1 MSWASRYDGAS
12 LWRSAQ
18 PKVGLQGN
26 RSPADELFMK
36 KIGECAALAN
46 SQAAVNGKM
55 PPRPSLAFLKM
66 LTGGINESDLML
78 ENFRSKDVAAFN
90 DKCMLKIFDLRPKS
104 SAMANRTAGY
114 GYENTSH
121 YKNTTLSFF
130 GIGNIHAVRDSYKKI
145 SALCANPATND
156 VQWMQLVEDTK
167 WLSFIRLILSASWQA
182 AFHVRYNRL
191 PVLLHCSHGWD
202 RTSQVC
208 ALAQIFLDPFYRTRA
223 GFSCLVEKD
232 FLALGHPLHTRC
244 GHGEGKGGDQNGSVS
259 SGQSDEISPIFLQFI
274 DCVFQI
280 VNQYPDYFEF
290 NTKYLLLLSEHIYSC
305 RFGTLL
311 CDTER
316 EREVV
321 ASIRQRTYCLWEYLE
336 SFPDLVNKNFSP
348 VSMLQESDIVEHKGC
363 LLMPLPSLLRN
374 VTLWVD
380 RHCMHGAKPTL
391 RSIPISLFNNAE
403 NSVSNREQQHPLHGA
418 MDFKDNSIKMAWK
431 EAARWKEIA
440 KQKEEEIFALKVR
453 LKEVTN

>member
-1 MSWASRYDGAS
+1 M
-12 LWRSAQ
+12 
-18 PKVGLQGN
+18 
-26 RSPADELFMK
+26 
-36 KIGECAALAN
+36 
-46 SQAAVNGKM
+46 
-55 PPRPSLAFLKM
+55 
-66 LTGGINESDLML
+66 
-78 ENFRSKDVAAFN
+78 
-90 DKCMLKIFDLRPKS
+90 
-104 SAMANRTAGY
+104 
-114 GYENTSH
+114 
-121 YKNTTLSFF
+121 
-130 GIGNIHAVRDSYKKI
+130 
-145 SALCANPATND
+145 
-156 VQWMQLVEDTK
+156 EDTK

-182 AFHVRYNRL
+182 AFHIRYNRL
-191 PVLLHCSHGWD
+191 PVLVHCSHGWD

-208 ALAQIFLDPFYRTRA
+208 ALAQIFLDPYYRTRV

-244 GHGEGKGGDQNGSVS
+244 GHGEGKGGDQNGSGS
-259 SGQSDEISPIFLQFI
+259 SSSQSDEISPIFLQFV

-290 NTKYLLLLSEHIYSC
+290 NTRYLLLLSEHIYSC

-336 SFPDLVNKNFSP
+336 SCPGLVNNNFC
-348 VSMLQESDIVEHKGC
+348 QESILKESDVLDGEGC

-391 RSIPISLFNNAE
+391 RSTPMLNDEDMIADKTRI
-403 NSVSNREQQHPLHGA
+403 QPLLGLND
-418 MDFKDNSIKMAWK
+418 MKDNSLKVAQQEASKWK
-431 EAARWKEIA
+431 KLAELREKEIF
-440 KQKEEEIFALKVR
+440 ELNIR
-453 LKEVTN
+453 LKEAEEKKVNVE